1 MAKLVI
7 YEDDGAADLL
17 PLVYLRPVFSLRCGA
32 GTLLEKI
39 QSLYPRE
46 KPVLWVRDHLR
57 EVARERYP
65 GFRVNEAS
73 AVESDTVL
81 AVNGRALLREKPA
94 LKGEACAFHS
104 SEGLVAV
111 RMGGKQFLE
120 KARQGVLSS
129 SLSEGQPGKAM
140 KAQILRYPW
149 NFVRVNGEEI
159 KRDFQ
164 ALRKGRSGFLDKR
177 AVVYGKRTE
186 VYVALGARVEAGVV
200 LNATSGPI
208 WIDRDA
214 VIRGPSA
221 VDGPCYIGQET
232 WVEGARIRS
241 GVSIGRICR
250 IGGELNESIL
260 SDFDNKQHDGFLGH
274 AYLGE
279 WVNLGAGTTNS
290 DLKNNYGEV
299 VVYLGGRGVRS
310 HETKVGCFIGD
321 HTKTAIGTLLNTG
334 AVIGMTSNVFG
345 GDVRKFLPS
354 FVWGNSPKYSE
365 HQVDKAIETARVV
378 MSRRG
383 AEMSKAYEMAFR
395 KAFEMT
401 REERRKSVKD

>member
-7 YEDDGAADLL
+7 YEDEGAVDLL

-32 GTLLEKI
+32 GTLLEKV

-57 EVARERYP
+57 EVTRERYP
-65 GFRVNEAS
+65 GFRVNESS

-81 AVNGRALLREKPA
+81 AVNGRAVLREKPA
-94 LKGEACAFHS
+94 LKGEACVFHS
-104 SEGLVAV
+104 GEGLVAV

-120 KARQGVLSS
+120 KARRGVFSS
-129 SLSEGQPGKAM
+129 SLSEGQPRKAIQ
-140 KAQILRYPW
+140 AQIMRYPW
-149 NFVRVNGEEI
+149 DFVKSNGEEI

-164 ALRKGRSGFLDKR
+164 ALRKGKPGFLDKR

-186 VYVALGARVEAGVV
+186 VYVAPGARVEAGVV
-200 LNATSGPI
+200 LNATAGPI
-208 WIDRDA
+208 WIDKEA

-221 VDGPCYIGQET
+221 IDGPCYIGPEAR
-232 WVEGARIRS
+232 VDGARIRS
-241 GVSIGRICR
+241 GVSTGRACR
-250 IGGELNESIL
+250 IAGELDESVL
-260 SDFDNKQHDGFLGH
+260 SDYANKHHDGFLGH

-299 VVYLGGRGVRS
+299 VVYLGGRGVHS
-310 HETKVGCFIGD
+310 HETKVGCFVGD
-321 HTKTAIGTLLNTG
+321 HTKTAIGTLINTG

-354 FVWGNSPKYSE
+354 FVWGCSQKYSE
-365 HQVDKAIETARVV
+365 HQVDKAIETAKVV

-395 KAFEMT
+395 RAFEMT
-401 REERRKSVKD
+401 REERKKSVKD